1 MREKTNCLRDGV
13 IFSGGNIVALV
24 TPFDRENNVD
34 FNGLKKLIEFHI
46 SKKTNGLLLLG
57 TTGESPTLTENEM
70 NNIISYSVDISNSR
84 IPIIVGCGGNN
95 TDNVMRRAVLYE
107 KMNVDGLLITV
118 PNYNKP
124 NQEGIFRHFYNIC
137 NTVQLPIMMYN
148 IPSRCGVNMDTE
160 TIIRIYNT
168 CHNVCAI
175 KEANG
180 NLDSTINLINN
191 CNIRVFIGDDA
202 SLLPALS
209 IGCVGVVSVISN
221 ILPEK
226 INEIIHNWMIGNYI
240 NCKYKFFTLY
250 NLIKIMF
257 VETNPVPIKAIMKHL
272 NLIDY
277 SIVRLPLVEMKYS
290 SQTSVID
297 EYNKIL

>member
-1 MREKTNCLRDGV
+1 MRESGNSMRDGT
-13 IFSGGNIVALV
+13 IFRGGNIVALV
-24 TPFDRENNVD
+24 TPFNRENNVD
-34 FNGLKKLIEFHI
+34 FNRLKGLIEFHI
-46 SKKTNGLLLLG
+46 LKQTSGILLLG
-57 TTGESPTLTENEM
+57 TTGESPTLSENEM
-70 NNIISYSVDISNSR
+70 NNIISYSVDVANSR

-95 TDNVMRRAVLYE
+95 TDQVIRRAIYCE

-124 NQEGIFRHFYNIC
+124 TQEGIFRHFYSIC
-137 NTVQLPIMMYN
+137 NSVHLPIMMYN
-148 IPSRCGVNMDTE
+148 IPSRCGVNMETE

-191 CNIRVFIGDDA
+191 CNIRVYIGDDA
-202 SLLPALS
+202 ALLPALS

-221 ILPEK
+221 ILPDK
-226 INEIIHNWMIGNYI
+226 INDIINDWMKGNYI
-240 NCKYKFFTLY
+240 KCKHDFFSLY

-257 VETNPVPIKAIMKHL
+257 VETNPVPIKAIMNHL

-277 SIVRLPLVEMKYS
+277 PSVRLPLVEMKCNNIK
-290 SQTSVID
+290 SVIN

>member
-1 MREKTNCLRDGV
+1 MRDSGNSMRDGT
-13 IFSGGNIVALV
+13 IFRGGNIVALV
-24 TPFDRENNVD
+24 TPFNRENNVD
-34 FNGLKKLIEFHI
+34 FNRLKGLIEFHI
-46 SKKTNGLLLLG
+46 LKQTSGILLLG
-57 TTGESPTLTENEM
+57 TTGESPTLSENEM
-70 NNIISYSVDISNSR
+70 NNIISYSVDVANSR

-95 TDNVMRRAVLYE
+95 TDQVIRRAIYCE

-124 NQEGIFRHFYNIC
+124 TQEGIFRHFYSIC
-137 NTVQLPIMMYN
+137 NSVHLPIMMYN
-148 IPSRCGVNMDTE
+148 IPSRCGVNMETE

-191 CNIRVFIGDDA
+191 CNIRVYIGDDA
-202 SLLPALS
+202 ALLPALS

-221 ILPEK
+221 ILPDK
-226 INEIIHNWMIGNYI
+226 INDIINDWMKGNYI
-240 NCKYKFFTLY
+240 KCKHDFFSLY

-257 VETNPVPIKAIMKHL
+257 VETNPVPIKAIMNHL

-277 SIVRLPLVEMKYS
+277 PSVRLPLVEMKCNNIK
-290 SQTSVID
+290 SVIN

>member
-1 MREKTNCLRDGV
+1 
-13 IFSGGNIVALV
+13 
-24 TPFDRENNVD
+24 
-34 FNGLKKLIEFHI
+34 
-46 SKKTNGLLLLG
+46 
-57 TTGESPTLTENEM
+57 M
-70 NNIISYSVDISNSR
+70 NNIISYSVDVANSR

-95 TDNVMRRAVLYE
+95 TDQVIRRAIYCE

-124 NQEGIFRHFYNIC
+124 TQEGIFRHFYSIC
-137 NTVQLPIMMYN
+137 NSVHLPIMMYN
-148 IPSRCGVNMDTE
+148 IPSRCGVNMETE

-191 CNIRVFIGDDA
+191 CNIRVYIGDDA
-202 SLLPALS
+202 ALLPALS

-221 ILPEK
+221 ILPDK
-226 INEIIHNWMIGNYI
+226 INDIINDWMKGNYI
-240 NCKYKFFTLY
+240 KCKHDFFNLY

-257 VETNPVPIKAIMKHL
+257 VETNPVPIKAIMNHL

-277 SIVRLPLVEMKYS
+277 LSVRLPLEK
-290 SQTSVID
+290 
-297 EYNKIL
+297 